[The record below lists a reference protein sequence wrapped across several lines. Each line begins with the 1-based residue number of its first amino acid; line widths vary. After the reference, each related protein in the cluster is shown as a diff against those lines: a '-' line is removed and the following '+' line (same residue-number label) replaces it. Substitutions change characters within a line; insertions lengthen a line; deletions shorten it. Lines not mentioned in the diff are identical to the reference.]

1 MRNSVRVVD
10 FATATHTGRVR
21 RKNEDAYYADPP
33 LFAVAD
39 GMGGALAGE
48 LASRIAVQALG
59 ELAEEG
65 SAEER
70 LAATVRLANRRVAE
84 RATSDP
90 RASGMGST
98 VTAAL
103 VGPGSVSFAHVGD
116 SRAYLWRGGIL
127 TRLSDDHSLVAEWV
141 KAGALAPEEA
151 ALHPQRSV
159 ITRALGAD
167 WQVEV
172 DTWTTPARPGD
183 VILLCTDGL
192 TGFVDEAGIAAALQQ
207 HEDLSVAVHALVDA
221 ANAAG
226 GEDNI
231 TAVAARLG
239 ADEEAVVEGATAG
252 AAADERETG
261 EIDVPAE
268 LASMEAAG
276 ESTAVALAV
285 PAVSEEQADAP
296 VQPMSRP
303 VPAALPRRGET
314 LISVPSVVTGFGSGA
329 PVRRRGRARRLGVIG
344 AVFALMLCVL
354 WAALIGLRWSHF
366 VGVDPATGKVAV
378 YQGIPYDLGGGVKLF
393 TLVHVSR
400 IPAATLPAARR
411 KRLFDHSLRSSE
423 SARSVVAKLEQTE
436 P

>member
-1 MRNSVRVVD
+1 MRSSVRVVD

-21 RKNEDAYYADPP
+21 RKNEDAYYAEPP

-59 ELAEEG
+59 ELAEG
-65 SAEER
+65 GTAEER

-103 VGPGSVSFAHVGD
+103 VGPGSVAFAHVGD
-116 SRAYLWRGGIL
+116 SRAYLWRAGIL

-192 TGFVDEAGIAAALQQ
+192 TGFVDEAEIAHTLEQ
-207 HEDLSVAVHALVDA
+207 HDDLGVAVHALVDA

-239 ADEEAVVEGATAG
+239 AGEQAVGDSAAAE
-252 AAADERETG
+252 AADERETG

-268 LASMEAAG
+268 LASMEVAG
-276 ESTAVALAV
+276 ETTAVAVAV
-285 PAVSEEQADAP
+285 PAVSEEDPGGDA
-296 VQPMSRP
+296 QPMSRP

-314 LISVPSVVTGFGSGA
+314 LISVPAVVTGFGSGA
-329 PVRRRGRARRLGVIG
+329 PVRRRGRARRLGVVF

-400 IPAATLPAARR
+400 ISAATLPASRR

>member
-1 MRNSVRVVD
+1 VRVVD
-10 FATATHTGRVR
+10 FATATHAGKIR
-21 RKNEDAYYADPP
+21 RKNEDAYYAEPP

-48 LASRIAVQALG
+48 LASRMAVQTLA
-59 ELAEEG
+59 ELVEEG
-65 SAEER
+65 SDEER

-103 VGPGSVSFAHVGD
+103 VGARAVVFAHVGD
-116 SRAYLWRGGIL
+116 SRAYLWRGGVL

-141 KAGALAPEEA
+141 RLGALAPEEA
-151 ALHPQRSV
+151 AQHPQRSV

-167 WQVEV
+167 WQVDV
-172 DTWTTPARPGD
+172 DVWTTPARTGD

-192 TGFVDEAGIAAALQQ
+192 SGLVDEAAVARTLQE
-207 HEDLSVAVHALVDA
+207 HDDLDAAVHALVDA

-231 TAVAARLG
+231 TAVALRLESDDAQG
-239 ADEEAVVEGATAG
+239 EAAQAVTAIS
-252 AAADERETG
+252 DERPTAAIAA
-261 EIDVPAE
+261 IDPEPEAE
-268 LASMEAAG
+268 PAG
-276 ESTAVALAV
+276 ETTSVAVALPPP
-285 PAVSEEQADAP
+285 PADEATRIEPLS
-296 VQPMSRP
+296 SRP
-303 VPAALPRRGET
+303 VPAPLPRSGET
-314 LISVPSVVTGFGSGA
+314 FISVPPVVSGFGSGA
-329 PVRRRGRARRLGVIG
+329 PVRRRGRARRLGVFAAI
-344 AVFALMLCVL
+344 VALMLCVL

-366 VGVDPATGKVAV
+366 VGVDPATGKVAI
-378 YQGIPYDLGGGVKLF
+378 YQGLPYDLGGGVQLF
-393 TLVHVSR
+393 SLVHISR

-411 KRLFDHSLRSSE
+411 RHLFDHSLRSSE
-423 SARSVVAKLEQTE
+423 SARSLVTKLEQTE

>member
-1 MRNSVRVVD
+1 VRIAE
-10 FATATHTGRVR
+10 FATATHAGRVR
-21 RKNEDAYYADPP
+21 RKNEDAYYAEPP

-48 LASRIAVQALG
+48 LASRICVQTLA
-59 ELAEEG
+59 ELVEEG
-65 SAEER
+65 SDEER
-70 LAATVRLANRRVAE
+70 LAETVRLANRRVAE

-103 VGPGSVSFAHVGD
+103 VGPAGVVFAHVGD
-116 SRAYLWRGGIL
+116 SRAYLWRGGVL

-141 KAGALAPEEA
+141 RAGALAPEEA
-151 ALHPQRSV
+151 AQHPQRSV

-167 WQVEV
+167 WQVDV
-172 DTWTTPARPGD
+172 DVWTTPARTGD

-192 TGFVDEAGIAAALQQ
+192 SGFVDDAAVARTLQEHDGLDAVVNALI
-207 HEDLSVAVHALVDA
+207 DA

-231 TAVAARLG
+231 TAVAIRLE
-239 ADEEAVVEGATAG
+239 AEEGQDGSSPAAGATS
-252 AAADERETG
+252 DERPT
-261 EIDVPAE
+261 
-268 LASMEAAG
+268 LSL
-276 ESTAVALAV
+276 TAVPEPTGDTTEVAV
-285 PAVSEEQADAP
+285 PILQPLPEEEPPP
-296 VQPMSRP
+296 VESLSSRP
-303 VPAALPRRGET
+303 VPVPLPGAGET
-314 LISVPSVVTGFGSGA
+314 FISVPAVVTGFGSGA
-329 PVRRRGRARRLGVIG
+329 PVRRRGRARRLGVFA
-344 AVFALMLCVL
+344 AVVALMLCVL

-393 TLVHVSR
+393 SLVHLSR
-400 IPAATLPAARR
+400 IPAATLPATRR
-411 KRLFDHSLRSSE
+411 RHLFDHSLRSSE
-423 SARSVVAKLEQTE
+423 SARALVAALERTE

>member
-1 MRNSVRVVD
+1 MRVVA
-10 FATATHTGRVR
+10 FATATHAGRVR
-21 RKNEDAYYADPP
+21 RKNEDSYYAEPP

-59 ELAEEG
+59 ELVEEG
-65 SAEER
+65 TAEER
-70 LAATVRLANRRVAE
+70 LASTVRLANRRVAE

-103 VGPGSVSFAHVGD
+103 VGPASVAFAHVGD
-116 SRAYLWRGGIL
+116 SRAYLWRGGVL

-167 WQVEV
+167 WQVDV
-172 DTWTTPARPGD
+172 DTWTTPARSGD

-192 TGFVDEAGIAAALQQ
+192 TGFVDEAAIAQTLER
-207 HEDLSVAVHALVDA
+207 HDDLDVAVHALVDA

-231 TAVAARLG
+231 TAVAARLE
-239 ADEEAVVEGATAG
+239 AEEAAIG
-252 AAADERETG
+252 AAVVADDRETG

-268 LASMEAAG
+268 LASAEQAG
-276 ESTAVALAV
+276 ESTAVAVAV
-285 PAVSEEQADAP
+285 PPPVDEAVAP
-296 VQPMSRP
+296 LSSRP
-303 VPAALPRRGET
+303 VPVPLPRSGET
-314 LISVPSVVTGFGSGA
+314 LISVPAVVTGFGSGA
-329 PVRRRGRARRLGVIG
+329 PVRRRGRARRLGVF
-344 AVFALMLCVL
+344 ASVAALMLCVL

-378 YQGIPYDLGGGVKLF
+378 YQGLPYDLGEGVKLF

-423 SARSVVAKLEQTE
+423 SARAVVAKLEQTE